1 MNEKEFD
8 ELLSFPMPDG
18 NYAVVVGTIDDIIE
32 QSRIDDENAAQQNVQ
47 LTALR
52 RVLVLSACIH
62 IASGILWLLSAFGG
76 N

>member
-1 MNEKEFD
+1 MKEKEFD
-8 ELLSFPMPDG
+8 ELISFPMPDG
-18 NYAVVVGTIDDIIE
+18 HYAVVVGTIDDIIE
-32 QSRIDDENAAQQNVQ
+32 QSRIDDENAAQQSVQ

-62 IASGILWLLSAFGG
+62 IASGILWLLSVFGG